1 MEIEKVLFQD
11 FENLIELN
19 KRNNLNSL
27 ERNDWENLWKKNRC

>member
-27 ERNDWENLWKKNRC
+27 ERHDWENLW